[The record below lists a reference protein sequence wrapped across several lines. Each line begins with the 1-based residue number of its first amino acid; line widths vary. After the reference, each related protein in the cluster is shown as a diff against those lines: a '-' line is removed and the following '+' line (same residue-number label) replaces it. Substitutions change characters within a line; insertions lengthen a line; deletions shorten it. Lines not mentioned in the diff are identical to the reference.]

1 MAITARSSTDAIGAT
16 HPGQDSRTSV
26 TRLALTSLAST
37 SFEWYD
43 FFLYGTAAALVFPKI
58 FFPETL
64 PPFIALIASFSTFTV
79 GFIARPVGAVV
90 FGHFGDHAGRKA
102 ALVAALLMMG
112 GSTTL
117 IGFLPSYATAGM
129 LAPLLLVVLRFVQGL
144 AIGGQWGGAM
154 LLVTESAP
162 AGKRGFYGSF
172 AQAGV
177 PVGVVLANLALLIAG
192 GTTSADEFL
201 SWGWRVPFMLSVVLV
216 GLGLFVKF
224 RTEDSTAFRTA
235 KKTAQPAQRSA
246 IIEAFRLHPRNILL
260 GAGAFIAGNL
270 IFYVMITFALAY
282 GSGAGGLGL
291 PRSTML
297 TAVMISMGAMLP
309 ALVLFGALSDRFGR
323 RFVFMAGAL
332 LTALWSFALFP
343 LIETRSLLWISFAL
357 CVGHVFGAMMYGPQ
371 AALFTE
377 LFSTK
382 VRYSGASLGYQI
394 GSIFGGA
401 LAPLIATTL
410 LEEFDN
416 TVAIS
421 IYIAAA
427 CTISIVS
434 VYLLRETRGA
444 ALHEPG
450 ELTPPS

>member
-1 MAITARSSTDAIGAT
+1 MATTARSSGNAVDTT
-16 HPGQDSRTSV
+16 HAARDSRTSV

-43 FFLYGTAAALVFPKI
+43 FFLYGTAAALVFPKV

-64 PPFIALIASFSTFTV
+64 PPFVALIASFSTFTV
-79 GFIARPVGAVV
+79 GFIARPVGALV

-117 IGFLPSYATAGM
+117 IGFLPSYASAGM

-177 PVGVVLANLALLIAG
+177 PVGVVLANLALLIAS

-201 SWGWRVPFMLSVVLV
+201 SWGWRVPFIVSVVLV

-224 RTEDSTAFRTA
+224 RTEDSATFRTA
-235 KKTAQPAQRSA
+235 KKTAEPAQRSA

-323 RFVFMAGAL
+323 RFVFMSGAL

-343 LIETRSLLWISFAL
+343 LIETRSLLWISVGL

-410 LEEFDN
+410 LEEFEN
-416 TVAIS
+416 TLAIS
-421 IYIAAA
+421 VYIAAA
-427 CTISIVS
+427 CTVSIVS
-434 VYLLRETRGA
+434 VYMLRETRGA

>member
-410 LEEFDN
+410 LEEFDH